1 VNVALARGGA
11 VAAGEG
17 TVQVEPS
24 AHPDK
29 AIERQRV
36 DRARE
41 RAK

>member
-1 VNVALARGGA
+1 V
-11 VAAGEG
+11 G

-24 AHPDK
+24 AHPGK